1 MNIQPLTPQSA
12 GITGPM
18 NINAVITHLIEMTPS
33 QRKQFAQIHMDDP
46 MMLSAAKFVDNQ
58 VNKQAQSLA
67 NQQTGAA
74 PPPVNQQAVAQ
85 MSGSPMPE
93 DTGIAQLPAE
103 NMPQEYA
110 GGGIVAFA
118 DRGLVDT
125 SPQYVGV
132 GGGQG
137 RRGAP
142 IERPPVARQP
152 VQRTAPP
159 PAFQEAP
166 YVPQE
171 KGDFGAMLQS
181 AKTSQGPVVD
191 PYAEQGAEIGRSRLA
206 IANKDKEMAKE
217 REQGIE
223 ALLGKKEERVAER
236 EERLKGQEGM
246 NLNMSLINAGLAMMQ
261 STGKGLAG
269 IAEGAQKG
277 VGQYTEGLRL
287 SEASRQKIEDA
298 RDAHDDLRFNLK
310 NMSSKEIQAA
320 ENAIEQA
327 KITTTLEGI
336 SRLEKAFDISHKDAI
351 AVYGAEMTERTA
363 ESNRAYQA
371 NEARTG
377 RAFSASQDALKMAQT
392 ERLNAL
398 SIAASSGNAAAS
410 RELQRELAKAPGQ
423 TEQFVERL
431 ATNPTLQ
438 RGYEMYTAER
448 GAGRTDKAV
457 LDVAKDIVAN
467 ALTKEQKSSPEY
479 IAAQQVILNSLG
491 GSRLNNLPILDS
503 SKVNGPILQ
512 KPQR

>member
-1 MNIQPLTPQSA
+1 MNTQPLTPQSA

-18 NINAVITHLIEMTPS
+18 NINAVITHLIEMTPG
-33 QRKQFAQIHMDDP
+33 QRKQFAQMHMDDP

-67 NQQTGAA
+67 AQQTGAA

-85 MSGSPMPE
+85 MSGAPMPE

-103 NMPQEYA
+103 NMPAEYA

-125 SPQYVGV
+125 SPQYTGV

-137 RRGAP
+137 RRGEP
-142 IERPPVARQP
+142 GGGERPPVARQP
-152 VQRTAPP
+152 VQRAAAPP
-159 PAFQEAP
+159 VFQEAP

-171 KGDFGAMLQS
+171 KTDFGAMLQR

-191 PYAEQGAEIGRSRLA
+191 PYAEKRAEIGENRQA
-206 IANKDKEMAKE
+206 IARAEMEGAEE
-217 REQGIE
+217 RGRGID
-223 ALLGKKEERVAER
+223 ALLSKKEGRVAER
-236 EERLKGQEGM
+236 EERLKGQEET

-287 SEASRQKIEDA
+287 SEAARQKIEEA
-298 RDAHDDLRFNLK
+298 RDAHDDLRFNLD
-310 NMSSKEIQAA
+310 NMSSKEKQAA
-320 ENAIEQA
+320 KRSIEEA
-327 KITTTLEGI
+327 KILTALEGI
-336 SRLEKAFDISHKDAI
+336 SGLEKAFDISHKDAI
-351 AVYGAEMTERTA
+351 AVYGAEMNERTA

-398 SIAASSGNAAAS
+398 SISSAAGNAAAS
-410 RELQRELAKAPGQ
+410 RELQRELAKMPNKDIELYKSLSPTGNVREGYEFAMSTRYAGGIDKA
-423 TEQFVERL
+423 EL
-431 ATNPTLQ
+431 AT
-438 RGYEMYTAER
+438 
-448 GAGRTDKAV
+448 
-457 LDVAKDIVAN
+457 AKEIVSSAITP
-467 ALTKEQKSSPEY
+467 AQKSSPEY
-479 IAAQQVILNSLG
+479 IAAQRLILNSLNR
-491 GSRLNNLPILDS
+491 SAPPPAVS
-503 SKVNGPILQ
+503 SPAGPVYA
-512 KPQR
+512 P